1 MATEPLSDNTLI
13 YLDPTPDP
21 DIKPKIEQTND
32 TPSQGPTLLSTAD
45 SRSLQMPEA
54 SVLPQ
59 SQGHAHIDD
68 SFLAIKTSGQGVSAS
83 NTNSVYQGLSNIN
96 IFSQLLLLFS
106 GLMPALADTFAL
118 LKSFLSKAAWEQ
130 TEAASSIKM
139 VHQLLNCLH
148 VAVSDPQHFLQSIW
162 LWNGHQELEPAI
174 DFKEA
179 QKQQHDI
186 LHHSNPLV
194 NFTPTLFNTFTVIL
208 LNLSFATSKHP

>member
-1 MATEPLSDNTLI
+1 MATEPLSDNALI
-13 YLDPTPDP
+13 YPDPTPDP

-45 SRSLQMPEA
+45 SRSLQTPEA
-54 SVLPQ
+54 SVPLQ
-59 SQGHAHIDD
+59 SQGHAHIEELKLM
-68 SFLAIKTSGQGVSAS
+68 FQ
-83 NTNSVYQGLSNIN
+83 
-96 IFSQLLLLFS
+96 QLLLLFS

-130 TEAASSIKM
+130 AEAASSIKM

-194 NFTPTLFNTFTVIL
+194 NFTPTLFNKFTVIL